1 MLTPKNIKLSDN
13 LFEIIELNPYV
24 LFVFEHLQ
32 LLDKPKN
39 LTVKSF
45 CKAHSLDEE
54 LFITLLNV
62 YNGNDNNIILKPEKR
77 YLKTIVPFLK
87 HSHQYYKNEK
97 YPFIANL
104 LDILQLK
111 VNSKEITILKS
122 FFEAYKNEVIEHL
135 EYEEKNVF
143 PYIEQ
148 LLRKKTFFQNEVS
161 FSIKDYQ
168 EHHNDIEEKLSD
180 LKNLLIHHL
189 KVGGFASLKR
199 QIILNLYELQ
209 YDLHA
214 HSIIEDK
221 ILIPILLIIE
231 ANE

>member
-1 MLTPKNIKLSDN
+1 MQNNKNIKLSDN
-13 LFEIIELNPYV
+13 LFEIIELNPYI

-45 CKAHSLDEE
+45 CKAHSLDES
-54 LFITLLNV
+54 LFLALLNV
-62 YNGNDNNIILKPEKR
+62 YNGNENHIELKPQKK

-104 LDILQLK
+104 MKILQLK
-111 VNSKEITILKS
+111 VNSKEIALLKN

-143 PYIEQ
+143 PYIER
-148 LLRKKTFFQNEVS
+148 LLIKKTIPQNDIE

-189 KVGGFASLKR
+189 KVGDFASLKR

-221 ILIPILLIIE
+221 ILIPIILTIE

>member
-1 MLTPKNIKLSDN
+1 MLTHKNIKLSDN
-13 LFEIIELNPYV
+13 LFDIIELNPYV

-45 CKAHSLDEE
+45 CKEYSLDVE
-54 LFITLLNV
+54 LFIALLNV
-62 YNGNDNNIILKPEKR
+62 YNGNDNNIILKPEKKH
-77 YLKTIVPFLK
+77 LKTIVPFLK

-97 YPFIANL
+97 YPFITNL

-111 VNSKEITILKS
+111 VNSKEITILKN
-122 FFEAYKNEVIEHL
+122 FFETYKNEVIEHL

-148 LLRKKTFFQNEVS
+148 LLTKKRYYQNKVS

-180 LKNLLIHHL
+180 LKNLLIHHF
-189 KVGGFASLKR
+189 KVGDFASLKR

-221 ILIPILLIIE
+221 ILIPILLTIE